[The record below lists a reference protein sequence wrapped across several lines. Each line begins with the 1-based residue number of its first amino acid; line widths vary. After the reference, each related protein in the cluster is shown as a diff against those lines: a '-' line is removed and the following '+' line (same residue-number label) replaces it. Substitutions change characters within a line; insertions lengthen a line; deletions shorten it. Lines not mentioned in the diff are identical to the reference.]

1 MKGTAMKGTL
11 LLVKT
16 EILRLRRNRRYM
28 ITTLLLPIALYLAIG
43 KSSTRAVYG
52 VDFAAYYMVAMATF
66 GTFSGALTGNAIRIS
81 TERKEGWIRQLRLT
95 PLHPQGYVIAKLA
108 ASMAIT
114 VPSVIILLLLG
125 RFYGGVHLALWE
137 WIAIAV
143 IVWLGAMLFTAL
155 AVAIG
160 YRYQP
165 DQVQPIAMLIYF
177 LFLILGGVLFP
188 LGGFLKNIS
197 SYTPTGE
204 AVKIS
209 TDVIA
214 GVSVSGWLIA
224 GMVAWLAIF
233 SAMAWASVRATAE
246 TV

>member
-1 MKGTAMKGTL
+1 MKGTL

-16 EILRLRRNRRYM
+16 EILRLRRNRRYV
-28 ITTLLLPIALYLAIG
+28 ITTLLIPIALYLAIG
-43 KSSTRAVYG
+43 KSTSKDVYG
-52 VDFAAYYMVAMATF
+52 VEFAAYYMVAMATF

-95 PLHPQGYVIAKLA
+95 PLPPNSYVIGKLA

-114 VPSVIILLLLG
+114 VPSVIIVLLLG
-125 RFYGGVHLALWE
+125 RFYGGVHLAHSWE

-143 IVWLGAMLFTAL
+143 VIWVGALLFTAL

-165 DQVQPIAMLIYF
+165 DQAQPIALLIYF

-188 LGGFLKNIS
+188 LGGFLKNLA

-209 TDVIA
+209 TDVIGGA
-214 GVSVSGWLIA
+214 SVSGWLIA
-224 GMVAWLAIF
+224 GMVVWLAIF
-233 SAMAWASVRATAE
+233 SALAWASVRATAE